1 MVRKLIAAGSGW
13 KQYRQAVACWTIRIY
28 RYRISNGVGFIGSYP
43 ATSVQFLLRPAQFTI
58 LQLVDGQNIALRI
71 ANIVGFFGYS
81 RTGIDNIFY
90 DAVLHR
96 IVAIRY
102 IRNDSTGGAL
112 EGFKFAVGVV
122 GLTCSKEMLRVLVR
136 GDKTIA
142 VRLRIPIR
150 YHT

>member
-1 MVRKLIAAGSGW
+1 MVRKLIAPGTGW
-13 KQYRQAVACWTIRIY
+13 QQYRQAVACWTIRID
-28 RYRISNGVGFIGSYP
+28 RYRIGDGVGFIGSYP
-43 ATSVQFLLRPAQFTI
+43 ATSVQFLLRPAQFAI
-58 LQLVDGQNIALRI
+58 FQLVYSHDIALRI

-96 IVAIRY
+96 IVAICN
-102 IRNDSTGGAL
+102 IRNDSAGGAL

-150 YHT
+150 HHT